1 MWVLLL
7 PVVWWEREQETMAG
21 GKAGKDKGDPKA
33 KVVLPRELGCRV
45 LWVTPW
51 PLPLYTT

>member
-1 MWVLLL
+1 MLL